1 MTEICN
7 DILFFFDKKEKELE
21 PLLKRFEKY
30 MICHTIHV
38 VKPLESIHPIQSINT
53 QIQSIKQQEQP
64 LPASV
69 PVPLPSLLQVAPPQT
84 KQIPKKDFMN
94 INKNDTLFW
103 CLFIAKYGYQEYIM
117 VDRNYGVKE
126 LEIKSKVAD
135 FIRSNAMK
143 MKMTNYKMTKVLLQE
158 IMSDLMTTQKHT
170 SIYCMIAMIVYF
182 EINVVIVDS
191 KSKFMWEFISNKEV
205 ENENMIQT
213 FLIKKDDS
221 CKYSLKEEP
230 ITKEELNKMKKET
243 ICLENFMKPI
253 KSMSA
258 YNVVELHNLADKMK
272 IVYDKNKKIKKED
285 LYREIQEIISKEIKW

>member
-1 MTEICN
+1 MTDICN

-30 MICHTIHV
+30 MIHHTIQS
-38 VKPLESIHPIQSINT
+38 VKPLETNQPIQP
-53 QIQSIKQQEQP
+53 IKQQEHPHPVSVPIPVLNPLSTP
-64 LPASV
+64 LP
-69 PVPLPSLLQVAPPQT
+69 VATPQT
-84 KQIPKKDFMN
+84 KPKPNKDFMN

-103 CLFIAKYGYQEYIM
+103 CLFIAKYGYPEYIM

-135 FIRSNAMK
+135 FIRLNAMK

-205 ENENMIQT
+205 ENENTIPT

-230 ITKEELNKMKKET
+230 ITKEELDKMKNET
-243 ICLENFMKPI
+243 ICLENFIKPI

-258 YNVVELHNLADKMK
+258 YNVVELHTLADKMK
-272 IVYDKNKKIKKED
+272 IVHDKSKKMKKED

>member
-30 MICHTIHV
+30 MIYHTIQV
-38 VKPLESIHPIQSINT
+38 VKPLESFHP
-53 QIQSIKQQEQP
+53 IQSIKQQEQSQ
-64 LPASV
+64 PASV
-69 PVPLPSLLQVAPPQT
+69 PLPSPALVSNPPLLQVAPPQT
-84 KQIPKKDFMN
+84 KPIPKTDFMN

-103 CLFIAKYGYQEYIM
+103 CLFIAKYGYQEYTM

-135 FIRSNAMK
+135 FIRSNAIK

-205 ENENMIQT
+205 ENENTIQT

-221 CKYSLKEEP
+221 CKYLLKEEP
-230 ITKEELNKMKKET
+230 ITKEELNRMKKET

-258 YNVVELHNLADKMK
+258 YNVIELHILADKMK
-272 IVYDKNKKIKKED
+272 IVYDKSKKMKKED